1 MVPIHI
7 IDDEDPSSPPEDWGA
22 EVGKAMAKG
31 TNEVT
36 FMNPINREPISLE
49 VGDEVWYWANFGTG
63 PRLEAVII
71 GIGEKHGELV
81 YDCELE
87 GLTGIEKRW
96 GYADQFERRDE
107 E

>member
-1 MVPIHI
+1 MNPIHI
-7 IDDEDPSSPPEDWGA
+7 IDDGEDLSAPVEDWGA
-22 EVGKAMAKG
+22 EVGKQMAKG
-31 TNEVT
+31 TNEVS
-36 FMNPINREPISLE
+36 FIGREPASLK

-71 GIGEKHGELV
+71 GVGEKGGALV
-81 YDCELE
+81 YDCVIE
-87 GLTGIEKRW
+87 GPTGLEKRW